1 MTDCLNHSQSADNA
15 LPVFVSAYLAPVA
28 YLALASRYN
37 KVAIEAW
44 ENYAKQSIRNRCYIL
59 SANGILTLVVP
70 TKRSAE
76 KKIPI
81 TQVEIDNSKP
91 WQQNHLRAI
100 ASAYGK
106 TPYFEFYFPELE
118 AIILSRETSLFSLN
132 SRLTSWLL
140 RSIGIRTEL
149 CKTETYEKNPPIDC
163 RGSFTK
169 QNLFTDF
176 HNRSYIQA
184 FSSKFPFVENL
195 SAVDLLFNL
204 GPESADYL
212 RLE

>member
-15 LPVFVSAYLAPVA
+15 LPVFVSAYLPPVA
-28 YLALASRYN
+28 YLALANRYN

-59 SANGILTLVVP
+59 SANGVLPLVVP
-70 TKRSAE
+70 TRRSAE
-76 KKIPI
+76 RKIPI
-81 TQVEIDNSKP
+81 TQVEIDYSTP

-100 ASAYGK
+100 GSAYGK

-140 RSIGIRTEL
+140 RSIGIRCEFV
-149 CKTETYEKNPPIDC
+149 ETADYSPNPPIDY
-163 RGSFTK
+163 RQTFTK
-169 QNLFTDF
+169 QTLFRNF

-184 FSSKFPFVENL
+184 FSSKFPFAENL
-195 SAVDLLFNL
+195 SAIDLLFNL